1 MWLWV
6 GSPSRQREQSQRQE
20 QALQATAVHERWIF
34 FLVCFYYIF
43 NQKSDIGKC
52 MLYKTSTLADG
63 LKEGWESVTLES
75 GRPVSGQKPSILFL
89 ICFIRVYLTHV
100 SELLLCPPLEKTV
113 GRRKDTSMAL

>member
-1 MWLWV
+1 MR
-6 GSPSRQREQSQRQE
+6 GGYFSG
-20 QALQATAVHERWIF
+20 
-34 FLVCFYYIF
+34 FYYIF
-43 NQKSDIGKC
+43 IQKSDIGKC

-89 ICFIRVYLTHV
+89 ICFIRVYLPHV
-100 SELLLCPPLEKTV
+100 SELLLCPPLEKRV